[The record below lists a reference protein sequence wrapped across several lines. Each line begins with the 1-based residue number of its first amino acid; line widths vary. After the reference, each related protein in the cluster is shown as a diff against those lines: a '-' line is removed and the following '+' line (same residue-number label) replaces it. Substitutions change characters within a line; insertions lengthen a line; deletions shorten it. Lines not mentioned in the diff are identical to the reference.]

1 MTIGERIRQR
11 RKLLGLTLQQVAD
24 EFRINRA
31 SVAEWESGRSNPDV
45 MKLADLARVLRV
57 SSEWL
62 LTGDE
67 KHAPDAA
74 TDLDHHYER
83 VRRARFKLEA
93 GICGYTVE
101 FKDDDD
107 APPIVFRREWLQR
120 NGLRADK
127 LIAMKVSGSSMEPGL
142 WDGDTVVINLA
153 DAEPQDGVV
162 FAVNYEGQCV
172 IKRLR
177 RDAGQ
182 WFLASDNADKR
193 LYPDKRCDEAAS
205 ILGRIVTKQSDRI

>member
-1 MTIGERIRQR
+1 MTIGKRIRQR

-24 EFRINRA
+24 EFGINRA
-31 SVAEWESGRSNPDV
+31 SVAEWESGRSNPDL
-45 MKLADLARVLRV
+45 MKLTDLARVLRV

-67 KHAPDAA
+67 KHAPDTAS
-74 TDLDHHYER
+74 DLDHHYER
-83 VRRARFKLEA
+83 VRRARFKLDA
-93 GICGYTVE
+93 GICGYTVDFE
-101 FKDDDD
+101 DDED
-107 APPIVFRREWLQR
+107 ASPIVFRREWRLR
-120 NGLRADK
+120 NGLRAEK

-142 WDGDTVVINLA
+142 WGDDTVVINLA
-153 DAEPQDGVV
+153 DIQPQDGVV
-162 FAVNYEGQCV
+162 FAVNYESQCV

-182 WFLASDNADKR
+182 WFLSSDNSDKR

-205 ILGRIVTKQSDRI
+205 ILGRVVTKQSDRI

>member
-11 RKLLGLTLQQVAD
+11 RKLLGLTLQNVAD
-24 EFRINRA
+24 TFQINRA
-31 SVAEWESGRSNPDV
+31 SVSEWESGKSQPDV
-45 MKLADLARVLRV
+45 RKLAELARVLRA
-57 SSEWL
+57 SPEWL

-67 KHAPDAA
+67 KHAPDAES
-74 TDLDHHYER
+74 DLNHHYER
-83 VRRARFKLEA
+83 VRRAKFKLEA

-101 FKDDDD
+101 FSDDDD
-107 APPIVFRREWLQR
+107 APPIVFRAEWLQR
-120 NGLRADK
+120 NKLRADK

-142 WDGDTVVINLA
+142 WDGDTVVVNLA
-153 DAEPQDGVV
+153 DVTPQDGVV

-182 WFLASDNADKR
+182 WFLASDNSDKR

-205 ILGRIVTKQSDRI
+205 ILGRVVTKQSDRI